1 MSDDNSNDTS
11 TSVTNEFKDLVVTWV
26 EIDDNIRKLNAQLKE
41 LKDEK
46 KQYAQS
52 VLEYL
57 EKIGENVI
65 EISDGKLRRNVS
77 KTKGALKHEIIQSA
91 LTDCTNDPDKAFQMT
106 NYIMNKRPIVE
117 RVNLKRTKNRGPRK
131 GVVIVIL
138 QNNLKK
144 DIL

>member
-1 MSDDNSNDTS
+1 MSNNNSDNSDVEEEKPVS
-11 TSVTNEFKDLVVTWV
+11 SEFKDLVVTWV

-41 LKDEK
+41 FKDEK
-46 KQYAQS
+46 KQYEQA

-91 LTDCTNDPDKAFQMT
+91 LTDCTNDPEKAFQMT

-117 RVNLKRTKNRGPRK
+117 RVNLKRTKNRGPK
-131 GVVIVIL
+131 GG
-138 QNNLKK
+138 N
-144 DIL
+144 

>member
-1 MSDDNSNDTS
+1 MSKKASDDNSETTEDTKPIS
-11 TSVTNEFKDLVVTWV
+11 SEFKDLVVTWV
-26 EIDDNIRKLNAQLKE
+26 EIDDKIRKLNAQLKE

-46 KQYAQS
+46 KDYEQA
-52 VLEYL
+52 VLSYL

-91 LTDCTNDPDKAFQMT
+91 LTDCTSDPEKAFQMT

-117 RVNLKRTKNRGPRK
+117 RINLKRTKNRGP
-131 GVVIVIL
+131 
-138 QNNLKK
+138 KK
-144 DIL
+144 

>member
-1 MSDDNSNDTS
+1 MSDSEDDNTE
-11 TSVTNEFKDLVVTWV
+11 TSVTNEFKDLVVNWV
-26 EIDDNIRKLNAQLKE
+26 SIDDSIREYNSKLKE

-46 KQYAQS
+46 KSYEQNI
-52 VLEYL
+52 LNYL

-91 LTDCTNDPDKAFQMT
+91 LTDCVNDSEKAFQMT

-117 RVNLKRTKNRGPRK
+117 RINLKRTRNRGPRK
-131 GVVIVIL
+131 
-138 QNNLKK
+138 KK
-144 DIL
+144 ETK

>member
-1 MSDDNSNDTS
+1 MSDSEDNTE
-11 TSVTNEFKDLVVTWV
+11 TSVTNEFKDLVVNWV
-26 EIDDNIRKLNAQLKE
+26 SIDDSIREYNSKLKE

-46 KQYAQS
+46 KSYEQNI
-52 VLEYL
+52 LNYL

-91 LTDCTNDPDKAFQMT
+91 LTDCVNDSEKAFQMT

-117 RVNLKRTKNRGPRK
+117 RINLKRTRNRGPRK
-131 GVVIVIL
+131 
-138 QNNLKK
+138 KK
-144 DIL
+144 ETK

>member
-1 MSDDNSNDTS
+1 MSNNTSDDKNSDTENPPKNIS
-11 TSVTNEFKDLVVTWV
+11 TEFKDLVVTWV

-41 LKDEK
+41 FKDEK
-46 KQYAQS
+46 KQYEQA

-117 RVNLKRTKNRGPRK
+117 RINLKRTKNRGPRK
-131 GVVIVIL
+131 GSE
-138 QNNLKK
+138 
-144 DIL
+144 